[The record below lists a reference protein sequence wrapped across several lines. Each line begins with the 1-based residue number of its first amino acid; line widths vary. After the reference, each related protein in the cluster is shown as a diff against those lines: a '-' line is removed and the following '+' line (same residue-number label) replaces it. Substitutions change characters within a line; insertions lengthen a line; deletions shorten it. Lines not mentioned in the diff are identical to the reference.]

1 MAVRVK
7 ICGITDPDD
16 AALAVEAGADAL
28 GFVVEYPDANPWILS
43 RRRAAELMRTV
54 PPFVTR
60 VAVVGGDARTILE
73 LAEATVPH
81 ALQLH
86 RDEPEPC
93 VAELARALDGS
104 GIRLIKAL
112 RIDASLPGPPAEA
125 LTEAARRF
133 VDAGADAVLVDSVV
147 PGRPAGT
154 GRKVDWALAR
164 SVVDAGVA
172 PCILAG
178 GLDPANVGRAV
189 AAVRPFA
196 VDVISAVE
204 NAGHRKVPEQVR
216 AFIRAAKAAGAD
228 PAGPADPAGRGG
240 PAADPAGA
248 QTGEASRP

>member
-1 MAVRVK
+1 MEPQGQSGERENRDVPVRVK
-7 ICGITDPDD
+7 ICGITHPDD
-16 AALAVEAGADAL
+16 AALAVEEGADAL

-43 RRRAAELMRTV
+43 RHRAAELMRTV

-73 LAEATVPH
+73 LVEATEPQ

-86 RDEPEPC
+86 RDEPEAC
-93 VAELARALDGS
+93 VTELATKLAGT

-112 RIDASLPGPPAEA
+112 RIDASVPGPLAEA
-125 LTEAARRF
+125 LAATARRF

-154 GRKVDWALAR
+154 GKAVDWNLAR
-164 SVVDAGVA
+164 TVVETGVA

-178 GLDPANVGRAV
+178 GLDPGNVGRAV

-196 VDVISAVE
+196 VDVITSVE
-204 NAGHRKVPEQVR
+204 DAAHRKVREKVR
-216 AFIRAAKAAGAD
+216 AFIQAAKS
-228 PAGPADPAGRGG
+228 
-240 PAADPAGA
+240 
-248 QTGEASRP
+248 AS